1 MVDYH
6 LGRQINGRPT
16 LRDAYKKSSNRG
28 LRRDKEDTLG
38 SREMLSLLTRT
49 LLINNLGTCIW
60 MTSKDQKEIYIVH
73 H

>member
-6 LGRQINGRPT
+6 LGKQINGRPT

-38 SREMLSLLTRT
+38 SRESSLYLQEHYKLTT
-49 LLINNLGTCIW
+49 WAHAYG
-60 MTSKDQKEIYIVH
+60 
-73 H
+73 